1 MKIILKH
8 LHHIPSPSLT
18 ALIQKQLEEVGKTRQ
33 IDEARVIVERRL
45 EASPPFFVSAHLVTP
60 GPDVFAE
67 ASDHTLRAALQK
79 TMAQLTACIGHRHL
93 KSARRARS
101 NQTTS
106 QPTRLTAAGARS
118 R

>member
-18 ALIQKQLEEVGKTRQ
+18 ALIAQQLEAVGRTRQ
-33 IDEARVIVERRL
+33 IDEARVLVERRL

-60 GPDVFAE
+60 GPDVSAE

-79 TMAQLTACIGHRHL
+79 TMAQLTANIGQLHEKR
-93 KSARRARS
+93 ARRVRS
-101 NQTTS
+101 NLKAS
-106 QPTRLTAAGARS
+106 QPARLAAPGARN
-118 R
+118 